1 MSSQRCL
8 NKHTFKEKK
17 GKQKK
22 KKGKLIIQNKTK
34 KMNILKLQS
43 RPGNKY
49 LIVEND

>member
-34 KMNILKLQS
+34 EQKKTNFKT
-43 RPGNKY
+43 KHKK
-49 LIVEND
+49 